1 MKAMASG
8 ILFLPCRKAL
18 VYMRQKSLRSR
29 RPQSIKS
36 LITALIRAILCLGTV
51 WDSGTGCEIIKA
63 DPLGS
68 GCAITETGKIGKVHA
83 VLISQT
89 VSFSG
94 SLHVSPL
101 KKKSAFALA
110 EFANCISV
118 FNLRCIR
125 SYNKKRPQ
133 RKEINES

>member
-1 MKAMASG
+1 MTKSSRAMKAMARE
-8 ILFLPCRKAL
+8 ILFLPGRKAL
-18 VYMRQKSLRSR
+18 VYKRQESLRSR
-29 RPQSIKS
+29 RPSINHI
-36 LITALIRAILCLGTV
+36 LQPGTACK
-51 WDSGTGCEIIKA
+51 IIKA

-68 GCAITETGKIGKVHA
+68 WCAIRDGKNGKSPCRA
-83 VLISQT
+83 AISQK

-101 KKKSAFALA
+101 NTKSAFALA